1 MLEQLNRELTSIM
14 SGQINKRRWTDR
26 QERTEAGLKLEQVKI
41 RSLKKQMDKEQRDV
55 DRLTSLSVAGLVYLL
70 TGRNPEKMDKEKR
83 EAIAARLKYE
93 EAVKTSEDMQFE
105 LEKIKAHLA
114 SVQNVDQ
121 QYKDLMKRKEQLIR
135 DQNSPLSETLYA
147 MVELEAALKAA
158 IRKYKEAIAAGDR
171 ARVSLEGAIESLK
184 YTKQLSAADPA
195 RGEMMIT
202 NRTEARHSRDEIHEA
217 QHNLRLFENE
227 LHDIRVLTARELEE
241 SGLLT
246 FADYFFDGFVTDW
259 FVHEQIRESEAMT
272 YQTLRETKKMI
283 RDLQRGLFQLKKQ
296 LEGAVRRRTA
306 FIEMAK

>member
-14 SGQINKRRWTDR
+14 SGQINKRRWADR
-26 QERTEAGLKLEQVKI
+26 LERTEAGLKLEQVKI

-114 SVQNVDQ
+114 SVQDVDQ